1 MIQINLIEGASLPDS
16 EKAVRQEN
24 INLYAKASRDFNPIH
39 LDPEF
44 AKKTELGGI
53 VAHGMLVLATVSS
66 YLTSCFGEDW
76 IKSGHMNMR
85 FKAAARPGDMLVTGG
100 QVVKI
105 EEKGGGKTVLCNIF
119 CRNKNNEAIIT
130 GEISFTVRNI

>member
-1 MIQINLIEGASLPDS
+1 MMQIQLVEGASLPDS

-53 VAHGMLVLATVSS
+53 VAHGMLVLATGESKSS
-66 YLTSCFGEDW
+66 SVAEKSSTRKAEPFMSP
-76 IKSGHMNMR
+76 IKPTTAGSLPTGSGVTTLMNGR
-85 FKAAARPGDMLVTGG
+85 R
-100 QVVKI
+100 
-105 EEKGGGKTVLCNIF
+105 
-119 CRNKNNEAIIT
+119 
-130 GEISFTVRNI
+130 